1 MFDMQILRRSF
12 ALAVLLLAI
21 TTAAATAEVRYASP
35 EGPGSAP
42 CTTKATPCDLV
53 PALNSATSGD
63 GVELAPG
70 DYIQNTALNIT
81 IPIDVYGEAGK
92 PRPVIRRIGGTGNG
106 LNVQAGATLS
116 YVELTYD
123 GVNRAISNAGT
134 VSRSRIIST
143 NTVSVSGACEVLG
156 SYVNS
161 ICVSMGGHGFYAES
175 GGAGVGPAKTVRN
188 SVGVSFS
195 SDPNNCGLSIEH
207 SNMAARTFNFIN
219 SALEGSAHSVCLT
232 ATGTSAIVLNLTNS
246 NYRSLTS
253 TGDPGATRVVNATNS
268 LQGLPGFVN
277 QAGQDF
283 HPAAGSPLINAGLND
298 PANGALDFDGKPRTI
313 GAATD
318 IGAFESDYP
327 PPVIAPPAP
336 ATTISKKLKSKSRSF
351 TAAKNGAAFQ
361 ARSKQPKKKRKKPN
375 VGTLISFTLSQ
386 ADDVSFTLER
396 ASEGRKSGSK
406 CVKKS
411 KANKSKKKC
420 TLFKKVKGT
429 EKATGLVAGSNTIWW
444 TGRWQK
450 KALAPGS
457 YVLRGTPIK
466 ASTGNEPGVLDPRP
480 VKILPK

>member
-1 MFDMQILRRSF
+1 MQIILRS
-12 ALAVLLLAI
+12 LLLACFVLPMY
-21 TTAAATAEVRYASP
+21 ATVALAEVRYAGP
-35 EGPGSAP
+35 EGGGSAP
-42 CTTKATPCDLV
+42 CTTKATPCFLIT
-53 PALNSATSGD
+53 ALNSATSGD
-63 GVELAPG
+63 DVELAPG
-70 DYIQNTALNIT
+70 DYIQNTALSIT
-81 IPIDVYGEAGK
+81 IPINVYGEAGK

-106 LNVQAGATLS
+106 LNVTTGATLS
-116 YVELTYD
+116 YVELTYN
-123 GVNRAISNAGT
+123 GVDRAISNAGT

-156 SYVNS
+156 NYFNS
-161 ICVSMGGHGFYAES
+161 ICISMGGHGFYAES
-175 GGAGVGPAKTVRN
+175 NGAGVGPAKTVRN

-207 SNMAARTFNFIN
+207 SVMASRTFNFIN
-219 SALEGSAHSVCLT
+219 SALEGSAHSVCLS
-232 ATGTSAIVLNLTNS
+232 ATGESAIILNLTNS

-253 TGDPGATRVVNATNS
+253 TGDSGATRVVNDTSS
-268 LQGLPGFVN
+268 LQGLPGYVN

-283 HPAAGSPLINAGLND
+283 HPAVGSPLIDAGLND

-327 PPVIAPPAP
+327 PPVIAPPAL
-336 ATTISKKLKSKSRSF
+336 ATTISKKLKSKSKSF
-351 TAAKNGAAFQ
+351 TAAKRGAVFQ
-361 ARSKQPKKKRKKPN
+361 ASSKQPKKKRGKPV

-396 ASEGRKSGSK
+396 ATEGRRSGSK
-406 CVKKS
+406 CVKKT

-420 TLFKKVKGT
+420 TLYKKVKGT

-466 ASTGNEPGVLDPRP
+466 ASTGNEPGVLNPRP